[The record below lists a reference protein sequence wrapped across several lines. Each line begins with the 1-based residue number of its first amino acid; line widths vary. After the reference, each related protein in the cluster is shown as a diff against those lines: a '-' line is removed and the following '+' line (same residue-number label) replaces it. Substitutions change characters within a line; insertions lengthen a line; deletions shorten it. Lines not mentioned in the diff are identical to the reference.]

1 MILGR
6 RNNRARPK
14 EIVQETE
21 LASGRFQRV
30 VCPGRRWSKHASDA
44 SDGGRFDRARYPC
57 NHVSSNDGAEDQA
70 ELLAIAAFTTP
81 GIHKDT
87 HVGGLSCLGPFYR
100 SWAPFVRQRIPTENS
115 AIGKDGEGYGKG
127 RIRSS
132 AARREPCCTREGPE
146 EDVVRETAAT
156 APKRRARTTDD
167 EFDEAPVL
175 LDDNESAE
183 DQPNDDPEDPLNWPQ
198 WKKELNFVA
207 LLMTVGLIGGMKT
220 AYMSVNSVLAVR
232 FNVSYTAV
240 ASLTAVPLVL
250 SAFTGLFSLAGS
262 KMWGKRPVY
271 LVSVVLIFIGAIWNM
286 RAGNSFGQCMGARVF
301 QGLGWGAFDTL
312 VLGSIQ
318 DTYFEHERSA
328 RITMYHVLSIS
339 TTWGAPLFGGLASF
353 NAGRFTIQFDIINA
367 FQIIAIPLILFGAP
381 ETAYDRWSSGSV
393 AQTPA
398 SGVSWMSRPP
408 KPLGKP
414 SVEEVKA
421 YLRTMKP
428 LSFTGMTD
436 VRTLL
441 QAPRAFVAPT
451 TLLLFVITF
460 IPYCALW
467 SLTESLSLL
476 FFPMPWMLRE
486 NSIGSLMAAPFIF
499 SILTATGLA
508 VYQKRHVG
516 YSPYHTFCTLAGGT
530 ALAATGILAFGL
542 KTNAVMS
549 EVADEDPA
557 SVFKLDGVGAHLSF
571 PLLSFLLGFLA
582 AGATVVDTAIRP
594 IIWRSTQFTSSNMN
608 VCLRNVADMNAGVT
622 CWRNLFAGIFV
633 MTIPNAIVMW
643 AGLKS
648 TVIGLGVAQILVAIA
663 VCCAWWLYDE
673 QVRRMDGHVM
683 GLVDLSMLKRTGSFF
698 DTD

>member
-1 MILGR
+1 MIPGR

-14 EIVQETE
+14 EKVQETE

-30 VCPGRRWSKHASDA
+30 VCPGRRWSKHASD
-44 SDGGRFDRARYPC
+44 GGRFDRARHPC

-70 ELLAIAAFTTP
+70 ELLAIAVFTTS

-87 HVGGLSCLGPFYR
+87 HVGGLSCPGPVMLHHVACSR
-100 SWAPFVRQRIPTENS
+100 SETRVPV
-115 AIGKDGEGYGKG
+115 D
-127 RIRSS
+127 SS
-132 AARREPCCTREGPE
+132 FPLRRPDIDCSE
-146 EDVVRETAAT
+146 EDVVRETATT
-156 APKRRARTTDD
+156 APKRRVRTTDD
-167 EFDEAPVL
+167 KFDEAPVL

-183 DQPNDDPEDPLNWPQ
+183 DQPNDDPEDPLNWPH

-207 LLMTVGLIGGMKT
+207 LLMTMGLIGGMKT

-250 SAFTGLFSLAGS
+250 SAFTGLISLAVS
-262 KMWGKRPVY
+262 KIWGKRPVY
-271 LVSVVLIFIGAIWNM
+271 LISVVLIFIGAIWNM

-381 ETAYDRWSSGSV
+381 ETAYDRWSSSSV

-398 SGVSWMSRPP
+398 SGVSWMSKPP

-428 LSFTGMTD
+428 VSFSGMTD

-499 SILTATGLA
+499 SILTATGLS

-530 ALAATGILAFGL
+530 VLAATGILAFGL
-542 KTNAVMS
+542 KTHAVMS

-582 AGATVVDTAIRP
+582 AGVTVVDTAIRP

-648 TVIGLGVAQILVAIA
+648 TVIGLGVAQILVAVA

>member
-1 MILGR
+1 M
-6 RNNRARPK
+6 
-14 EIVQETE
+14 
-21 LASGRFQRV
+21 
-30 VCPGRRWSKHASDA
+30 SK
-44 SDGGRFDRARYPC
+44 
-57 NHVSSNDGAEDQA
+57 
-70 ELLAIAAFTTP
+70 
-81 GIHKDT
+81 
-87 HVGGLSCLGPFYR
+87 
-100 SWAPFVRQRIPTENS
+100 
-115 AIGKDGEGYGKG
+115 
-127 RIRSS
+127 
-132 AARREPCCTREGPE
+132 
-146 EDVVRETAAT
+146 
-156 APKRRARTTDD
+156 
-167 EFDEAPVL
+167 
-175 LDDNESAE
+175 
-183 DQPNDDPEDPLNWPQ
+183 
-198 WKKELNFVA
+198 
-207 LLMTVGLIGGMKT
+207 
-220 AYMSVNSVLAVR
+220 
-232 FNVSYTAV
+232 
-240 ASLTAVPLVL
+240 
-250 SAFTGLFSLAGS
+250 
-262 KMWGKRPVY
+262 
-271 LVSVVLIFIGAIWNM
+271 
-286 RAGNSFGQCMGARVF
+286 
-301 QGLGWGAFDTL
+301 
-312 VLGSIQ
+312 
-318 DTYFEHERSA
+318 
-328 RITMYHVLSIS
+328 
-339 TTWGAPLFGGLASF
+339 
-353 NAGRFTIQFDIINA
+353 
-367 FQIIAIPLILFGAP
+367 
-381 ETAYDRWSSGSV
+381 
-393 AQTPA
+393 
-398 SGVSWMSRPP
+398 PP

-428 LSFTGMTD
+428 LSFSGMRD

-530 ALAATGILAFGL
+530 VLAATGILAFGL
-542 KTNAVMS
+542 KTHAVMS

-557 SVFKLDGVGAHLSF
+557 SAFKLDGVGAHLSF

-582 AGATVVDTAIRP
+582 AGVTVVDTAIRP

-608 VCLRNVADMNAGVT
+608 VCLRNVADMNAGVA

-663 VCCAWWLYDE
+663 VCCTWWLYDE